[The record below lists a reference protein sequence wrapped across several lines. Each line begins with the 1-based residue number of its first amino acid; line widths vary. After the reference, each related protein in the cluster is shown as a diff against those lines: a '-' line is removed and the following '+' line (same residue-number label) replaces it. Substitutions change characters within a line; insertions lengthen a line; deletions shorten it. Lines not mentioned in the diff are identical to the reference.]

1 MTIIDRKLPHK
12 EPVRFI
18 KEVLEEGD
26 DYAISLVEFK
36 EKPTLPAVVEASA
49 QNTIF
54 ILSLFEIYHIGMLT
68 GMKNIETYQE
78 LNAGVY
84 RVETKIGASLDN
96 FFIFNFVLS
105 QNGKKFVDGE
115 ITILLEKRD
124 EKL

>member
-1 MTIIDRKLPHK
+1 MRLIDMKLPHQ
-12 EPVRFI
+12 EPVRFV
-18 KEVLEEGD
+18 KEVLEEGRNH
-26 DYAISLVEFK
+26 AVSLVEFD
-36 EKPTLPAVVEASA
+36 EIPTLPAIVEASA

-68 GMKNIETYQE
+68 GMKKIELYQE
-78 LNAGVY
+78 LKEGIY
-84 RVETKIGASLDN
+84 RVETTISASLDN

-105 QNGKKFVDGE
+105 QNDKKFVDGE